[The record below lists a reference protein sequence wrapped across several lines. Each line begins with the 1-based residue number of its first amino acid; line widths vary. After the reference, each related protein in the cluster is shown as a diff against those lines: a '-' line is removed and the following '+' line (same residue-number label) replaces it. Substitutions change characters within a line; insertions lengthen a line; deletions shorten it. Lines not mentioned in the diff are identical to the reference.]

1 MKSNAL
7 FSMLALLAAAIS
19 TPLIA
24 GDGERAAGGDAEHDC
39 PHATDMRARDG
50 FDHGMQV
57 VSHDASPD
65 TPGYGWRYFADS
77 KARRAV
83 VISPEGNYYY
93 SQGKGLRW
101 IAAEQR

>member
-7 FSMLALLAAAIS
+7 LTMLALLAAAIS
-19 TPLIA
+19 TPLF
-24 GDGERAAGGDAEHDC
+24 AGGGEHAAQRDADHDC
-39 PHATDMRARDG
+39 LHATDTRTNRG

-57 VSHDASPD
+57 VYHDASPD
-65 TPGYGWRYFADS
+65 TPGYGWRYFADA

-83 VISPEGNYYY
+83 VIGPEGNYYY

-101 IAAEQR
+101 IAAELK